1 MPTPPKSVKILSLEG
16 RSHRTKKELE
26 QREKAE
32 KAQLTGRRMKE
43 AQDVRKDKTAH
54 EAWLRIKGL
63 LGLIE
68 KDDAIYEQV
77 INRYCRLV
85 SETAACRAE
94 IDRLDRLILAAEEL
108 HEDGDI
114 DSKEYLQRS
123 QSLEELKVDMESLM
137 MRKRKMLLDIEKE
150 NVMTIVSSLRSIPKS
165 VKDEAED
172 DPMAQMMRRRA
183 EQRSM

>member
-43 AQDVRKDKTAH
+43 AQDVRKDKAAH
-54 EAWLRIKGL
+54 ETWLRVRGL
-63 LGLIE
+63 LGMIE

-85 SETAACRAE
+85 SETAGYDKE
-94 IDRLDRLILAAEEL
+94 IARLDKLIQATEDL
-108 HEDGDI
+108 HEDGTI
-114 DSKEYLQRS
+114 DTKEYLQRS
-123 QSLEELKVDMESLM
+123 QSLEELKIDAEGLL

-150 NVMTIVSSLRSIPKS
+150 NVMTIVSSLRSIPKT

-172 DPMAQMMRRRA
+172 DLMAQMMRRRA
-183 EQRSM
+183 EQRGM